1 MIIRTWR
8 SPLSVP
14 TTRQRWRCGGEED
27 PDDGGPGS
35 GKDVVVVAA
44 GRGKAGFTSGEW
56 RRHNRNTR
64 SSTQHTHT
72 HTHTHSHTRTEIP
85 GSPGRITWLPTGAPL
100 SRTVLLTT
108 SSRSHYNR
116 VYNTCSIFSYSH
128 RCRLQRN
135 RELPPPLDSIRSP
148 VCEHVRSKIKHLI
161 MSTI

>member
-72 HTHTHSHTRTEIP
+72 HTHTRARKYLVHLAVSP
-85 GSPGRITWLPTGAPL
+85 GSPPL